1 MKRYYEYTE
10 TERTQLTDDLFYDA
24 VKLEAISRGIKVPIP
39 QAQALKNIGY
49 VGFQIPPDAIRLYEI
64 CSGEQYGGAKGTGI
78 CFSSEEAARGALAGA
93 VLVYEDGYGAT
104 ARIKISSK
112 EPSIALRYVGG
123 GSTKS
128 FQSRIEESDDFDVI
142 EEFETL
148 AAGCKDDCAR
158 IRQESYN
165 TAVRTQKRAEYLRLA
180 QGNEQIAA
188 GFWTKVET
196 GTFPTQ

>member
-49 VGFQIPPDAIRLYEI
+49 VGFQIPPDALKLHEI
-64 CSGEQYGGAKGTGI
+64 CTGEKYGGSKGTGL
-78 CFSSEEAARGALAGA
+78 CFTTEEAAKAALVGA
-93 VLVYEDGYGAT
+93 VLIYEDGYGAT
-104 ARIKISSK
+104 ARTKISSA
-112 EPSIALRYVGG
+112 EPSIALRFIGG

-128 FQSRIEESDDFDVI
+128 FQARVEESDDFEVVP
-142 EEFETL
+142 EFEAL
-148 AAGCKDDCAR
+148 ATECKEDCAR
-158 IRQESYN
+158 IMQATYMS
-165 TAVRTQKRAEYLRLA
+165 AVRAQKREEYLRLA

-188 GFWTKVET
+188 SFWAKVET